1 MVQNFFFVAHL
12 TFRSCFWCINIL
24 HDCMIYRHWHF
35 FSSLTG
41 SQSNQVHNLMMHCT
55 YGQETNESNKWL
67 YEIVSFSSNSLCL
80 SYDLQNAFKIH
91 RLQQWKLCPVKLLSI
106 HLVIQLVGK
115 PMPSL
120 CQTENLKKKKKTT
133 GPNNCA
139 ELYEYD
145 LFCPK
150 LSRPHFLPD
159 FCNCPYST
167 TLILFVY
174 FRSVQQSLSSPPD
187 VWIASPRVFYFSSAL
202 SKSATALE
210 REGLDVSVSRWH
222 TAFRDN
228 VITLRSRSENDQQYT
243 QPFNRSCSITQTV
256 EVQCYHFFH
265 KIIYKILSQDTVYI
279 RYWV

>member
-1 MVQNFFFVAHL
+1 MKLYPSVLIHCVCPMTYRML
-12 TFRSCFWCINIL
+12 SRST
-24 HDCMIYRHWHF
+24 DY
-35 FSSLTG
+35 SSENCVLLNY
-41 SQSNQVHNLMMHCT
+41 SVSIQSSNQ
-55 YGQETNESNKWL
+55 WA
-67 YEIVSFSSNSLCL
+67 
-80 SYDLQNAFKIH
+80 DP
-91 RLQQWKLCPVKLLSI
+91 CPHYAKQRI
-106 HLVIQLVGK
+106 
-115 PMPSL
+115 
-120 CQTENLKKKKKTT
+120 KKKKKKNT

-210 REGLDVSVSRWH
+210 REGLDVSVSR
-222 TAFRDN
+222 
-228 VITLRSRSENDQQYT
+228 
-243 QPFNRSCSITQTV
+243 
-256 EVQCYHFFH
+256 
-265 KIIYKILSQDTVYI
+265 
-279 RYWV
+279 